1 MYPRDSLFKA
11 AFNYQS
17 GANCDFSVYA
27 GRNKL
32 GYSIAFLVYA
42 GRPQYGQG
50 FNDLLR
56 VIWRFFC
63 PVAMENAKMLLK
75 AGSEAIKEGATVKYV
90 FSATQKPTFGAV
102 FGATAEQFAS
112 RLTEKPMAALPPLS
126 PFIRSRPY
134 CRNRQS
140 LEGLWLLPSA
150 KNRMQIV
157 LYKTRAP
164 LVKRILKKFTLRPIN
179 CNFQALTSQCPG

>member
-1 MYPRDSLFKA
+1 MSNLIWTYNKKLPLNRMYPRDSLFKA

-56 VIWRFFC
+56 VI
-63 PVAMENAKMLLK
+63 
-75 AGSEAIKEGATVKYV
+75 
-90 FSATQKPTFGAV
+90 
-102 FGATAEQFAS
+102 
-112 RLTEKPMAALPPLS
+112 
-126 PFIRSRPY
+126 
-134 CRNRQS
+134 
-140 LEGLWLLPSA
+140 
-150 KNRMQIV
+150 
-157 LYKTRAP
+157 
-164 LVKRILKKFTLRPIN
+164 
-179 CNFQALTSQCPG
+179 